1 MDTKDTGLVEKS
13 EATAA
18 GGVNGTTHELT
29 KEDKSVLRKMFL
41 YSHTVF
47 MNFNMTK
54 MEANSFTMTMAPAIQ
69 QVYKDDPEGM
79 KAAYIRHQAFFNTH
93 AVALDFI
100 AGLSYALEKDC
111 AQGKVPGETID
122 AIKASL
128 MGPTAGMFDSLF
140 FNCLRVI
147 GAGIAIGLCASGNI
161 LGTFIFIAIYGV
173 TQSILK
179 YILLKLGYTLGTSFI
194 DRVFESGL
202 MQIATKAASILG
214 LTMVGAMTATT
225 VGVPLTL
232 TLGSGDTAV
241 ALLDLFDGI
250 YPGILSV
257 ALVLVMMAL
266 IKKRARPT
274 QLIFGLLVV
283 CLVGAFLGVF

>member
-1 MDTKDTGLVEKS
+1 MAE
-13 EATAA
+13 TA
-18 GGVNGTTHELT
+18 VTTAPQKGIST
-29 KEDKSVLRKMFL
+29 EDNAVLRKMVIM
-41 YSHTVF
+41 SHSVF

-54 MEANSFTMTMAPAIQ
+54 MEANCFTNTMAPAIE
-69 QVYKDDPEGM
+69 QVYVDDPEG
-79 KAAYIRHQAFFNTH
+79 KREAYLRHQAFFNTH

-111 AQGKVPGETID
+111 AEGKVPGQTIE

-147 GAGIAIGLCASGNI
+147 GAGIAIGLCSQGNI
-161 LGTFIFIAIYGV
+161 AGTFIFILLYGV

-179 YILLKLGYTLGTSFI
+179 WFLLKAGYTLGTSFI
-194 DRVFESGL
+194 DSVYNSGL

-214 LTMVGAMTATT
+214 VMMVGCMTATT
-225 VGVPLTL
+225 VGFPLNWTV
-232 TLGSGDTAV
+232 TIGDTSLV
-241 ALLDLFDGI
+241 VLDLFESI

-257 ALVLVMMAL
+257 AIVLIMLAF
-266 IKKRARPT
+266 IKKGVRPIV
-274 QLIFGLLVV
+274 LIFGLLIF
-283 CLVGAFLGVF
+283 CLLGAAVGIF

>member
-1 MDTKDTGLVEKS
+1 
-13 EATAA
+13 
-18 GGVNGTTHELT
+18 
-29 KEDKSVLRKMFL
+29 
-41 YSHTVF
+41 

-54 MEANSFTMTMAPAIQ
+54 MEANCFTNTMAPAIE
-69 QVYKDDPEGM
+69 QVYVDDPEG
-79 KAAYIRHQAFFNTH
+79 KREAYLRHQAFFNTH

-111 AQGKVPGETID
+111 AEGKVPGQTIE

-147 GAGIAIGLCASGNI
+147 GAGIAIGLCSQGNI
-161 LGTFIFIAIYGV
+161 AGTFIFILLYGV

-179 YILLKLGYTLGTSFI
+179 WFLLKAGYTLGTSFI
-194 DRVFESGL
+194 DSVYNSGL

-214 LTMVGAMTATT
+214 VMMVGCMTATT
-225 VGVPLTL
+225 VGFPLNWTV
-232 TLGSGDTAV
+232 TIGDTSLV
-241 ALLDLFDGI
+241 VLDLFESI

-257 ALVLVMMAL
+257 AIVLIMLAF
-266 IKKRARPT
+266 IKKGVRPIV
-274 QLIFGLLVV
+274 LIFGLLIF
-283 CLVGAFLGVF
+283 CLLGAAVGIF